1 MDIEFNTKKLR
12 KLCND
17 HKEIIK
23 KYGNKVGRKLMTRL
37 SELDAV
43 DNLNEI
49 PTKPPQRCK
58 ELIGDRRG
66 KFSIMV
72 DDGVRIVFK
81 PNHDPI
87 PLKDDGGINREKVTS
102 ILITEVSDYHD

>member
-49 PTKPPQRCK
+49 PTKP
-58 ELIGDRRG
+58 G
-66 KFSIMV
+66 
-72 DDGVRIVFK
+72 
-81 PNHDPI
+81 
-87 PLKDDGGINREKVTS
+87 
-102 ILITEVSDYHD
+102 Y